1 MYVVDRCDSLFCKNA
16 CIVLIYLKILY
27 IHMYLK
33 YFYVCFYPFEEKT
46 PKTRADSK
54 YGVNSMILHFN
65 I

>member
-33 YFYVCFYPFEEKT
+33 YFYVCFDPFEEKAQKHVQI
-46 PKTRADSK
+46 PNM
-54 YGVNSMILHFN
+54 V
-65 I
+65 

>member
-1 MYVVDRCDSLFCKNA
+1 MHSTHLSQNFVHT
-16 CIVLIYLKILY
+16 

-46 PKTRADSK
+46 PETRADSK